1 MRVDKISRI
10 IRMKVSMEMGLE
22 DLGMVLDIRV
32 RYIVM
37 VSKYVMVYLIF
48 FLEFVD
54 SRNII

>member
-10 IRMKVSMEMGLE
+10 IRMKVSIEMGLE

>member
-1 MRVDKISRI
+1 
-10 IRMKVSMEMGLE
+10 MKVSMEMGLE